1 MKVKFKDK
9 TILPGILISC
19 FLIGATISIYTNQI
33 SILYFSVLI
42 WLWGMLSI
50 IEAYEEPS
58 DKG

>member
-1 MKVKFKDK
+1 MKIKFKDK
-9 TILPGILISC
+9 TIFPGILISC
-19 FLIGATISIYTNQI
+19 FLIGATISIYINQI
-33 SILYFSVLI
+33 SLLYFSVLI